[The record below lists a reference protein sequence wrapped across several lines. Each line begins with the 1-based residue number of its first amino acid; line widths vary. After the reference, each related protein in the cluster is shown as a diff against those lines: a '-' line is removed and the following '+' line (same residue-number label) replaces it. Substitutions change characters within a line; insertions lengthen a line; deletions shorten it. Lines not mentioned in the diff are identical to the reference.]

1 MYWGLLESNETRSQS
16 DQIVST
22 ATSERLRELSAKKEI
37 VVVVGGNRAGKTT
50 AALCL
55 VHRMAS
61 VVSDHL
67 AVPVHIV
74 VVSVAEM
81 LASHA
86 NRDNTQLDGD
96 REKGVEEEESKG
108 GVVEGLLRAFAS
120 HLRRAFA
127 MQLDI
132 SMEDTQEQR
141 LSEQLRVLSGEG
153 VYLVLLDGI
162 HLLFRHTSPAS
173 RKHLADSLLTLCLDT
188 HSSCHFVLS
197 GTTHCMIPILED
209 LTASQKR
216 LRLAKGRSWF
226 RVFECP
232 QQCATPS
239 ELKDTELLL
248 RHYTS
253 VRKHLLKDVIQ
264 HLDGNIGLSPALLSA
279 VVSLLVADTDSTR
292 TLTPEDA
299 CKHYL
304 QGHLTEARADVEWL
318 ARGDAT
324 LLERL
329 LSFASGGYPS
339 PRGMLWRVLLVKS
352 DEEPSSL
359 YHIKDQVQQH
369 APSHYP

>member
-1 MYWGLLESNETRSQS
+1 MYWGLLESNEARSQS

-22 ATSERLRELSAKKEI
+22 AASEKIRALSAKKEI
-37 VVVVGGNRAGKTT
+37 MVVVGGNKAGKTT

-61 VVSDHL
+61 VVSDYL

-81 LASHA
+81 YV
-86 NRDNTQLDGD
+86 NKDNTQRDGD
-96 REKGVEEEESKG
+96 KEKEVEEESEG
-108 GVVEGLLRAFAS
+108 GVVEGLLKAFAS
-120 HLRRAFA
+120 HVRGAFA

-153 VYLVLLDGI
+153 VFLVLLDGI

-173 RKHLADSLLTLCLDT
+173 RKHLADSLLTLCLDPD
-188 HSSCHFVLS
+188 SSCHFVLS
-197 GTTHCMIPILED
+197 STTHCMIPILED
-209 LTASQKR
+209 LTVSQKR
-216 LRLAKGRSWF
+216 LRLAKGRAWF

-232 QQCATPS
+232 QQCATAS

-279 VVSLLVADTDSTR
+279 VVSLIVGGTDSTR

-299 CKHYL
+299 CKSYL
-304 QGHLTEARADVEWL
+304 QGHLTEARGDVEWL

-339 PRGMLWRVLLVKS
+339 PRGMLWRVLLVRS
-352 DEEPSSL
+352 EEPSSL
-359 YHIKDQVQQH
+359 YHIKDQV
-369 APSHYP
+369 PSHYP